1 MSKAKLLTKQVA
13 EQFIEDCGKFDL
25 STYTSIQDDAA
36 KVLAL
41 HKRRL
46 DLHGLKTLS
55 DSAALALSKHKGP
68 IYLVNVTHLSD
79 SAASALACHEGHL
92 QLWGLSEISDAG
104 LSAMSARYDR
114 GHCHWSATL
123 TKRLKNLAKAALPQ
137 SDENC
142 PVEWVNDSVVLPPPI
157 SDVRWITQSA
167 LSKYKDIPTSFFQWF
182 TPFLPA
188 AHVREVDRGRSKT
201 SEISEQA
208 ADLLVNNKAFFASVR
223 ATSSRKKRQQSSQ
236 VISHQMGKSASQAGL
251 SKAELEAKL
260 KRLGDLVKSGRLDL
274 VAEMIAGFGGK
285 WLYEALLSDSEVTE
299 EGALKLGQPLKQ
311 FGSKGP
317 IILLLAIAYMP
328 VETERHGSLNRKAV
342 IRINVGSDE
351 IDVVAAMLSPCL
363 CGLTATC
370 SHFSNSKLPRETAAL
385 LAQVRDDLDLSSVD
399 DLDDAQADALACH
412 EGGLRLDGLTSL
424 QATTARYLAR
434 NKGELSLAGISS
446 LNEAT
451 VRALAACHSGLC
463 LGLIDL
469 PESIA
474 ACLAKCRGR
483 LQFPRIHQLTAS
495 AASALEQHEGALIL
509 GDRAHSLGKGCEL
522 DASAADCLSRHR
534 GPVILHQKKRLH
546 TKTALALS
554 ACQHGLGLP
563 DLEEI
568 PLGDVGVKLCNALA
582 LGLPGESMLAL
593 RLKSLQAYCAEALS
607 AYSGHLCVNVEQWE
621 ESALIALAAH
631 QGYLGI
637 DPKKLTGPVARAL
650 GKRAASTS
658 LDIQQYGTVSVDDD
672 AAEALATYPGQ
683 LTFQGSLNLSVE
695 AARHLSKRA
704 SIKILRSKIKPTVR
718 EIFEQLGSWSE
729 GEWKRTDASS

>member
-1 MSKAKLLTKQVA
+1 MAKAKILTKQVA
-13 EQFIEDCGKFDL
+13 EEFIKGSGKVDL
-25 STYTSIQDDAA
+25 STYTSIEDDAA
-36 KVLAL
+36 EVLAL

-55 DSAALALSKHKGP
+55 DSSALALSKHKGP
-68 IYLVNVTHLSD
+68 IYLVNLTHLSD

-123 TKRLKNLAKAALPQ
+123 TKRLKHLARTVLPK

-142 PVEWVNDSVVLPPPI
+142 PPEWVDDAVVLSPPA
-157 SDVRWITQSA
+157 SEVRWISQTS
-167 LSKYKDIPTSFFQWF
+167 LSKHKDIPISFFQWF

-188 AHVREVDRGRSKT
+188 SHVREVDRGRSKT
-201 SEISEQA
+201 VEISEQA
-208 ADLLVNNKAFFASVR
+208 AALFVNNKAFFASVR
-223 ATSSRKKRQQSSQ
+223 AKSSQ
-236 VISHQMGKSASQAGL
+236 KKKLLSNQVVSHQLEKSASQAGL
-251 SKAELEAKL
+251 SKVELEAKL

-274 VAEMIAGFGGK
+274 VAEMIAGFGEK
-285 WLYEALLSDSEVTE
+285 WLYEALLPDCEVTE
-299 EGALKLGQPLKQ
+299 EGALKLGRPLKQ

-317 IILLLAIAYMP
+317 LILLLAIAYMP
-328 VETERHGSLNRKAV
+328 AETERHCSLNREAV
-342 IRINVGSDE
+342 MRIEVGSDE
-351 IDVVAAMLSPCL
+351 IDVVAAMISPRLS
-363 CGLTATC
+363 GLSATC
-370 SHFSNSKLPRETAAL
+370 AHFSNSKLPLETAVL
-385 LAQVRDDLDLSSVD
+385 LAQARNDLDLSNVVE
-399 DLDDAQADALACH
+399 LDDAQADALASQ
-412 EGGLRLDGLTSL
+412 EGGLRLDGLTYL
-424 QATTARYLAR
+424 QATTASILAK
-434 NKGELSLAGISS
+434 NKGELSFEGITS
-446 LNEAT
+446 LDEPTA
-451 VRALAACHSGLC
+451 RALAECHSGLS

-474 ACLAKCRGR
+474 VCLAKCRGK
-483 LQFPRIHQLTAS
+483 LQLPRIHQLTAR
-495 AASALEQHEGALIL
+495 AASALEQHQDTLIL
-509 GDRAHSLGKGCEL
+509 GYYTHSLKNGCEL

-568 PLGDVGVKLCNALA
+568 PLGDVGVKLCKALA
-582 LGLPGESMLAL
+582 LGLPGKSMLSL
-593 RLKSLQAYCAEALS
+593 RLKSLQADCAEALS
-607 AYSGHLCVNVEQWE
+607 AYRGHLSVHVEQWE

-631 QGYLGI
+631 QGYLDI

-650 GKRAASTS
+650 SKRASSTS
-658 LDIQQYGTVSVDDD
+658 LKIHQYGTVSVDDD
-672 AAEALATYPGQ
+672 AAEALAAYLGQ
-683 LTFQGSLNLSVE
+683 LTFHGSLNLSME

>member
-13 EQFIEDCGKFDL
+13 ELFIEDCGKFDL
-25 STYTSIQDDAA
+25 STYTSIEDDAA
-36 KVLAL
+36 DVLAQY
-41 HKRRL
+41 KRRL

-68 IYLVNVTHLSD
+68 IYLVNLTHLSD
-79 SAASALACHEGHL
+79 AAASALACHEGHL

-123 TKRLKNLAKAALPQ
+123 TKRLKHLARTSLPQ

-142 PVEWVNDSVVLPPPI
+142 PAEWVDGSVVLPPPP
-157 SDVRWITQSA
+157 SDVRWISQTS
-167 LSKYKDIPTSFFQWF
+167 LSKHKDIPISFFQWF

-188 AHVREVDRGRSKT
+188 SHVREVDRGRSKT
-201 SEISEQA
+201 VEISEQA
-208 ADLLVNNKAFFASVR
+208 AALFVNNKAFFASVR
-223 ATSSRKKRQQSSQ
+223 AKSSQ
-236 VISHQMGKSASQAGL
+236 KKKLLSNQVVSHQLGKSASQAGL

-274 VAEMIAGFGGK
+274 VAEMIAGFGEK
-285 WLYEALLSDSEVTE
+285 WLYEALLSDCEVTE
-299 EGALKLGQPLKQ
+299 EGALKLGRPLKQ
-311 FGSKGP
+311 FGSKGLL
-317 IILLLAIAYMP
+317 ILLLAIAYMP
-328 VETERHGSLNRKAV
+328 AETERHCSLNREAV
-342 IRINVGSDE
+342 MRINVGSDE
-351 IDVVAAMLSPCL
+351 IDVVAAMLSPRL
-363 CGLTATC
+363 SGLTATC
-370 SHFSNSKLPRETAAL
+370 AHFSNSKLPLETAVL
-385 LAQVRDDLDLSSVD
+385 LAQARNDLDLSTVVE
-399 DLDDAQADALACH
+399 LDDAQADALASQ

-424 QATTARYLAR
+424 RATTASILAK
-434 NKGELSLAGISS
+434 NKGELSFEGITS
-446 LNEAT
+446 LDETTA
-451 VRALAACHSGLC
+451 RALAECHTDLR

-474 ACLAKCRGR
+474 ACLAKCRGK

-495 AASALEQHEGALIL
+495 AASALENHEGSLIL
-509 GDRAHSLGKGCEL
+509 GYYAHSLKNGCEL

-554 ACQHGLGLP
+554 ACQYGLGLP

-568 PLGDVGVKLCNALA
+568 PPADVGVKLCKALA
-582 LGLPGESMLAL
+582 LGLPGESMLSL
-593 RLKSLQAYCAEALS
+593 RLKSLNADCAEALS
-607 AYSGHLCVNVEQWE
+607 ADCGHLSVHVEQWE

-650 GKRAASTS
+650 SKRASSTS
-658 LDIQQYGTVSVDDD
+658 LEIHQYGTVSVDDD
-672 AAEALATYPGQ
+672 AAEALATYLGQ
-683 LTFQGSLNLSVE
+683 LTFHGSLNLSVE

-704 SIKILRSKIKPTVR
+704 SIKILRSKIKPIVR
-718 EIFEQLGSWSE
+718 VIFEQLGSWSE

>member
-1 MSKAKLLTKQVA
+1 MAKAKILTKQVA
-13 EQFIEDCGKFDL
+13 ERFIKDSGKVDL
-25 STYTSIQDDAA
+25 STYTSIEDDAA
-36 KVLAL
+36 EVLAL

-68 IYLVNVTHLSD
+68 IYLVNLTHLSD
-79 SAASALACHEGHL
+79 AGASALACHEGHL

-114 GHCHWSATL
+114 GHCYWSATL
-123 TKRLKNLAKAALPQ
+123 TKRLKHLASTSLPQ

-142 PVEWVNDSVVLPPPI
+142 PAEWVDGSVVLPPPT
-157 SDVRWITQSA
+157 SDVRWITQSSLA
-167 LSKYKDIPTSFFQWF
+167 KHADIPTSFFQWF
-182 TPFLPA
+182 TPFLPES
-188 AHVREVDRGRSKT
+188 HVREVDRGRSKT
-201 SEISEQA
+201 VEISEQA
-208 ADLLVNNKAFFASVR
+208 AALFINNKAFFASVR
-223 ATSSRKKRQQSSQ
+223 AKSSQ
-236 VISHQMGKSASQAGL
+236 KKKLLSNQVVSHQLGKSASQAGL

-274 VAEMIAGFGGK
+274 VAEMIAGFGEK
-285 WLYEALLSDSEVTE
+285 WLYEALLSDCEVTD
-299 EGALKLGQPLKQ
+299 EGSLKLGRPLKQ

-317 IILLLAIAYMP
+317 LILLLAIAYMP
-328 VETERHGSLNRKAV
+328 AETERHCSLNREAI
-342 IRINVGSDE
+342 IRIDVGSDE
-351 IDVVAAMLSPCL
+351 IDVVAAMISPRLS
-363 CGLTATC
+363 GLSATC
-370 SHFSNSKLPRETAAL
+370 AHFSNSKLPLETAVL
-385 LAQVRDDLDLSSVD
+385 LAQARNDLNLSTVVV
-399 DLDDAQADALACH
+399 LDDAQANALASH

-424 QATTARYLAR
+424 QSTTASLLAK
-434 NKGELSLAGISS
+434 NKGELSFEGITS
-446 LNEAT
+446 LDEPTA
-451 VRALAACHSGLC
+451 RALADCHSGLC

-474 ACLAKCRGR
+474 ACLAKCRGK
-483 LQFPRIHQLTAS
+483 LQFSRIHQLTAS
-495 AASALEQHEGALIL
+495 AASALEQHEGTLIL
-509 GDRAHSLGKGCEL
+509 GYYAHSLKNGCEL

-554 ACQHGLGLP
+554 ACQYGLGLP

-568 PLGDVGVKLCNALA
+568 PPGDVGVKLCKALA
-582 LGLPGESMLAL
+582 LGLPGESMLSL
-593 RLKSLQAYCAEALS
+593 RLKSLQADCSEALS
-607 AYSGHLCVNVEQWE
+607 AYRGHLSVHVEQWE

-650 GKRAASTS
+650 RKRASSTS
-658 LDIQQYGTVSVDDD
+658 LEIHQYGTVSVDDD
-672 AAEALATYPGQ
+672 AAEALAAYLGQ
-683 LTFQGSLNLSVE
+683 LTFHGSLNLSVE

-718 EIFEQLGSWSE
+718 EIFEKDGSWAE
-729 GEWKRTDASS
+729 GEWKRNDALL